1 MKTTV
6 RLLLVFGASMLT
18 AAPASA
24 WHHHHRYGYG
34 MAPMPVVPIVPITGM
49 GFGTLPIL
57 PTAVGGGAGFSM
69 SLSMSGDPILAMM
82 LPGLLRN
89 LAGTFLGVPG
99 AAGMTEAQIVA
110 IARAEAR
117 RLLGEGAA
125 PLTQAQ
131 GERMTSQLQTMS
143 NQLQALND
151 LLRRALGDRGIF
163 LPQPKSSGTSAPS
176 PEVEK
181 ARAEIRRLVAEGVA
195 RRNGRAPGSES
206 ARAEIRRLVAEGAA
220 RQNRPAGSDL
230 ERARAEVRRLVAE
243 GAARQN
249 ARNRPPVTTLAS
261 GAK

>member
-24 WHHHHRYGYG
+24 WHHHRYGYG
-34 MAPMPVVPIVPITGM
+34 MAPMPVMPIMPITGM

-69 SLSMSGDPILAMM
+69 SMSMSGDPILAMM

-99 AAGMTEAQIVA
+99 AAGMTEAQLAALARQVVGNLVA
-110 IARAEAR
+110 S
-117 RLLGEGAA
+117 GNA
-125 PLTQAQ
+125 PMTPAQ
-131 GERMTSQLQTMS
+131 GQVRI
-143 NQLQALND
+143 D

-163 LPQPKSSGTSAPS
+163 LPQPKPSGTPPPS

-195 RRNGRAPGSES
+195 RRDGRVPSPES

-220 RQNRPAGSDL
+220 RQSRPAGSDL